1 MLKSKNSPSFSLDY
15 IPQIPSS
22 IAIVD
27 TNFKLISKSP
37 RWQANFNLRLQEVE
51 GKNLI
56 ELFTS

>member
-27 TNFKLISKSP
+27 TNFKFISKSP

-56 ELFTS
+56 

>member
-1 MLKSKNSPSFSLDY
+1 MLKSKNSPSFSLDC

-22 IAIVD
+22 ISIVD

-37 RWQANFNLRLQEVE
+37 RWQTNINLDLQEVE

-56 ELFTS
+56 ELFPS